1 MFLRPA
7 YAQVDAAVIFSCSEF
22 ARIVSGTQPMANRA
36 CFRMPETKD
45 EVTIPDDVETI
56 KDLRHHICTQVLGL
70 PNLSCCFRAWTNQG
84 SKKKTVV
91 LKDAQ
96 YIIDLEDNHSGGK
109 HLVITIKEGSTSD
122 RRKEQYQKLKRRQ
135 QLEPEDT
142 QHHNRKQARLDK
154 IVCGICNRAE
164 CNGTSCDP
172 YESI

>member
-1 MFLRPA
+1 MKLRSLTMWRPSRTCDIISAPKSSA
-7 YAQVDAAVIFSCSEF
+7 YQTSHVAC
-22 ARIVSGTQPMANRA
+22 GHGPTRA
-36 CFRMPETKD
+36 K
-45 EVTIPDDVETI
+45 
-56 KDLRHHICTQVLGL
+56 
-70 PNLSCCFRAWTNQG
+70 
-84 SKKKTVV
+84 KKKTVV

-164 CNGTSCDP
+164 CNGCLLYTSPSPRDRG
-172 YESI
+172 